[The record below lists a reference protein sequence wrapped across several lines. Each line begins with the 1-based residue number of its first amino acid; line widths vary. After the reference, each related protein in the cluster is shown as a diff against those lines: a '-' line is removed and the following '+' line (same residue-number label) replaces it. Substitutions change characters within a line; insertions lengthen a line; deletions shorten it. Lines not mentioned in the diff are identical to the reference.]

1 MMLVM
6 SLNEVYHGRE
16 VLQYGMVGITQA
28 DWLIKKKVFNVEF
41 RLLGALFTAASQH
54 KFCSP
59 MSKLLKKRSA
69 QAGTIINTFCSVCI
83 S

>member
-28 DWLIKKKVFNVEF
+28 DWLIKEKVFNVE
-41 RLLGALFTAASQH
+41 LD
-54 KFCSP
+54 
-59 MSKLLKKRSA
+59 
-69 QAGTIINTFCSVCI
+69 
-83 S
+83 